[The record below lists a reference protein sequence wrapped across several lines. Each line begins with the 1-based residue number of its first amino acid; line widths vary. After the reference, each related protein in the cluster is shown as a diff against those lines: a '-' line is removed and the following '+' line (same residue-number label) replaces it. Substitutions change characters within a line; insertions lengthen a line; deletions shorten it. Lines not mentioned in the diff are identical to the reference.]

1 MIAQV
6 TPEFLIV
13 VLAISVFFIVFMT
26 IYQNQLTNLQ
36 QTKDKLQAQEA
47 AQRVANAINYV
58 YLAGDGTSYDLIIVA
73 PRSNITARGNFITAE
88 VINTGTLFQFPLII
102 NVTNTTINNSGRII
116 ITNVGGTI
124 AIN

>member
-36 QTKDKLQAQEA
+36 QTEEELQAQEA